1 MVRNIL
7 VLILVLVLSVL
18 TAVAGQKTLPVTPQQ
33 FGFCP
38 QHSDV
43 LYCFLPIFGL
53 HNIIDAGLPFSIQEP
68 GIFRLNSELGIGTT
82 TIPLPSPASGVSYT
96 FNPTMGTFVPSQ
108 ESLGPILS
116 DRADTMGAHRLYVA
130 FTYQHFGFHSLDGDS
145 LKTLVVGFADSVNLS
160 LDEFTTFVSYGI
172 TRRVDISAAF
182 PVRTVQIGASGLGF
196 DVSLTPPATVTPV
209 ADTEARSASGLSDIT
224 LRVKANVW
232 KSEHAGVAIAA
243 DIRTPTGQPLNFL
256 GSGAFGVKPFVIASA
271 GKNFHHLYIGPHV
284 NVGYE
289 WNGTSILGGALLGE
303 EGRLPRVL
311 SYTAGT
317 EIGVHKR
324 ATVTLDLNGQRLFN
338 VNHTYIFN
346 DSLNPTSVTIF
357 TQSINMKDASIGAK
371 INPIGNLL
379 LTGNLS
385 FQLDRGG
392 LRARL
397 VPLIGA
403 SYTF

>member
-7 VLILVLVLSVL
+7 VLSLILVLSVL
-18 TAVAGQKTLPVTPQQ
+18 SAAGQKTLPVGDT

-38 QHSDV
+38 QHIDT
-43 LYCFLPIFGL
+43 LYCFLPVFGL
-53 HNIIDAGLPFSIQEP
+53 RNIIDAGLPFSIQST
-68 GIFRLNSELGIGTT
+68 GTFRLNSEIGIGTT
-82 TIPLPSPASGVSYT
+82 ALPLPSPASGVSYT
-96 FNPTMGTFVPSQ
+96 FNPTMGTFVPAQ

-145 LKTLVVGFADSVNLS
+145 LKTLVAGFADSVNLN

-172 TRRVDISAAF
+172 TRRIDVSAAF

-196 DVSLTPPATVTPV
+196 DVTLTPVVTVTPV
-209 ADTEARSASGLSDIT
+209 ADTETESASGLSDIT

-232 KSEHAGVAIAA
+232 KTEHAGVAIAA
-243 DIRTPTGQPLNFL
+243 DVRTPTGQPLNFL

-289 WNGTSILGGALLGE
+289 WNGSSILGGALLGQ

-311 SYTAGT
+311 SYAAGT

-324 ATVTLDLNGQRLFN
+324 ATITLDLNGQRLFN
-338 VNHTYIFN
+338 VNHSFVFN
-346 DSLNPTSVTIF
+346 SLTQPTEVTVF
-357 TQSINMKDASIGAK
+357 TESINMKDASIGAK
-371 INPIGNLL
+371 LNPIGNLL
-379 LTGNLS
+379 ITGNLS